1 MNSVPALPLS
11 PAPAAHAAPPATAP
25 GRPAAGRP
33 RGSWHYERSDRP
45 WLLLL
50 LSLFI
55 SGTLHAVLLYGFNAP
70 KKVVRAAV
78 AQEIEIVQITM
89 PDLKEDE
96 EPPVEDLAGQ
106 EPDESPAV
114 AVPMLADVPSAVN
127 VSAFV
132 QPLQYVPEVNSNL
145 AAAKVSQ
152 IPLHIA
158 RGGRSLAS
166 LGQIF
171 EISQLDRAPTPIAQ
185 PSPVFP
191 FQLKKDYSEAV
202 VWVEF
207 IVDPAGNVVN
217 PVAQPAVHRDF
228 ETAAVAG
235 VAKWKFRPGQKA
247 GKKVSTRVR
256 VPLRFEVVP
265 D

>member
-1 MNSVPALPLS
+1 MNSVPAHPLS
-11 PAPAAHAAPPATAP
+11 PVPAAPVAPPASAP
-25 GRPAAGRP
+25 VRPASNRS
-33 RGSWHYERSDRP
+33 RGGWRYERTERP
-45 WLLLL
+45 WVMLG

-55 SGTLHAVLLYGFNAP
+55 SGALHAVLLYGFNGPKQVARAP
-70 KKVVRAAV
+70 VVE
-78 AQEIEIVQITM
+78 QIEIVQITM
-89 PDLKEDE
+89 PDLKDDE

-106 EPDESPAV
+106 EADETPAV

-158 RGGRSLAS
+158 RGGRSLQS

-171 EISQLDRAPTPIAQ
+171 EISQLDRAPTPVAQ

-191 FQLKKDYSEAV
+191 FHLKKDFGEAV
-202 VWVEF
+202 VVVEF
-207 IVDPAGNVVN
+207 IVDPEGNVVN

-228 ETAAVAG
+228 EAAAVAG

-256 VPLRFEVVP
+256 VSLRFEVTAE
-265 D
+265 